1 MNRRNELLEEIL
13 QITSQYKDEVPGK
26 RKAWPKAIKERVRE
40 LNELGMNVK
49 AICER
54 AGLPYYTVLSWRP
67 PKRRVTR
74 SHGEFKQ
81 VPIVINPRQLPAP
94 IVDENRTPKKTA
106 TVAVEPPRQTVTV
119 TTPLGFRI
127 EGLELAQV
135 RAVIEGLR

>member
-54 AGLPYYTVLSWRP
+54 AGQPYYTVLSWRP

-74 SHGEFKQ
+74 SHGD
-81 VPIVINPRQLPAP
+81 P
-94 IVDENRTPKKTA
+94 
-106 TVAVEPPRQTVTV
+106 
-119 TTPLGFRI
+119 TTTR
-127 EGLELAQV
+127 
-135 RAVIEGLR
+135 